1 MANLVNIQRYIAAGF
16 ARLDFHRLDSNGL
29 PAGVTG
35 LVTAGPNGV
44 AAGRITA
51 VVTANINVPAA
62 TNVPIPGDNI
72 LQGTFQFPSD
82 QPRSFD
88 VQFSEDDFADRQ
100 AFQGIIPRAIG
111 NHEFAG
117 RDIAPFALNNVMF
130 IGVSNAQARASGIA
144 GLGMYAGVFTTR
156 AQMSVRGRAGLTNRA
171 AALFEGTVTLGSMDS
186 YPWGETFKSDVE
198 GYVNSFIEDWTLAYP
213 VTCHRWTQGGTAT
226 TIFNLAETPASTSLS
241 DVLIYRVDVN
251 GQAIQ
256 QTSGVTID
264 ATLKTAVFSVAPPA
278 TDLGIIAWYGYQPS

>member
-1 MANLVNIQRYIAAGF
+1 MASLVNIQRYIAAGF

-35 LVTAGPNGV
+35 TVTAGAAGV

-51 VVTANINVPAA
+51 VVTANINIPAA
-62 TNVPIPGDNI
+62 TAVPVPGDNV

-100 AFQGIIPRAIG
+100 SFQGIIPRAIG
-111 NHEFAG
+111 NHEFSG
-117 RDIAPFALNNVMF
+117 RDISPFALNNIMM

-171 AALFEGTVTLGSMDS
+171 AALFEGTVTLNAMDS
-186 YPWGETFKSDVE
+186 YPWGETFKSTVE
-198 GYVNSFIEDWTLAYP
+198 GYTQSFIEDWTLAYP

-226 TIFNLAETPASTSLS
+226 TVFNLGETPASTSLS
-241 DVLIYRVDVN
+241 DMLLYRVDAN
-251 GQAIQ
+251 GQAILQ
-256 QTSGVTID
+256 SSGVTID
-264 ATLKTAVFSVAPPA
+264 ATNRTATFSIAPSA
-278 TDLGIIAWYGYQPS
+278 TDLALVAWYGYLPS